1 MNVSPLMIK
10 EYHVFVASPGDM
22 GVERKAVSKFFN
34 EFNQSTASLWGV
46 RFEVVDSESYATI
59 GVGRP
64 HGR

>member
-22 GVERKAVSKFFN
+22 GVERKAVSKFFD

-46 RFEVVDSESYATI
+46 RFEVV
-59 GVGRP
+59 VR
-64 HGR
+64 